1 MYDRIQHYLPRQ
13 AHAPGTTASAV
24 LVPILSGPEG
34 DRLLFTKR
42 TQHLNSHKGQVC
54 FPGGKRS
61 PEDPDLIA
69 TALREAEE
77 EVGIRPEDVE
87 ILGVLDDVATLTGFT
102 ITPVVGRL
110 RSPYPFQPSP
120 DEIDRILEVPLADL
134 LEPEA
139 IALEKR
145 ITPGGQVLNIYSFW
159 AEGDLVWG
167 ATARITKH
175 LVDLLNGL
183 ESSLAPELSD
193 QGSIGR

>member
-1 MYDRIQHYLPRQ
+1 MYDRLLHYLPRQ
-13 AHAPGTTASAV
+13 GHAPGSTASAV
-24 LVPILSGPEG
+24 LVPILSGADG

-42 TQHLNSHKGQVC
+42 TQTLNSHKGQVC

-61 PEDPDLIA
+61 PEDPDLVA

-87 ILGVLDDVATLTGFT
+87 ILGVLDDVVTITGFT

-110 RSPYPFQPSP
+110 AMPYPFKANP
-120 DEIDRILEVPLADL
+120 DEIDRLIELPLAEL
-134 LEPEA
+134 LVPRA
-139 IALEKR
+139 ISLEER

-167 ATARITKH
+167 ATARITKR
-175 LVDLLNGL
+175 LVDLLTDTDAPM
-183 ESSLAPELSD
+183 APELPD
-193 QGSIGR
+193 QGTLGR